1 MFHDWQPFGRARVR
15 WLLAA
20 IGVAVFSS
28 TADAQTDAFDRA
40 SREGTPVSVTGTLT
54 VLVQDDF
61 EGGRSDSVYFI
72 RDEQTVRPFRVRFTQ
87 ETPGLRHGTRL
98 TLTGRALESDLYVVT
113 AGDDAIAMPAAR
125 MQATSATAL
134 SVSGDRRALVML
146 ANFADANV
154 GCSVGGVRDIMF
166 SDPNGYSVAALYREN
181 SRGQLSLSGDVV
193 GTFNLTARS
202 TDACDLS
209 GWAQMADAAATASGV
224 DLSQYSQR
232 IYVMP
237 DNACVASGYGT
248 MGGSPGRAWVFSCGV
263 QGIYAHELGHT
274 LGMDHAG
281 DPSNEFSDWT
291 DPMGMSTSQL
301 RGLNAPHR
309 HQLGWLATEKILPIM
324 QGGYYDIAPLSI
336 DPAAAIAPQAITI
349 RKPDTG
355 EYYYLSYRTSQGFDK
370 YISGFYLDHRVSV
383 HRYKGD
389 GSSAKTYLLAGL
401 ADGISFAD
409 AANGITVTMVSHT
422 VTHATVRVDLGTC
435 AVATPSLGLTPRDQ
449 KGVAGGSTAYA
460 VSVINNDGPLCPAST
475 LRLSAT
481 VPGGWSGSI
490 SPSMVTVAPGTTGA
504 ATLTVR
510 SAPDAASGTYNISV
524 DSDDSGTPL
533 HGTLASGTYAIEGD
547 NVAPTAPSGL
557 TATVNQKQKQ
567 IDLSWSASSDNVGVA
582 GYEISRN
589 GSPIGTAQATKWAD
603 ATWTPGATFTYSLVA
618 YDANGNAS
626 PQSNSVTVKLNGGD
640 GGTGGTGGSG
650 GSGGGGG
657 TGGGKKP

>member
-1 MFHDWQPFGRARVR
+1 MFYDWQPLGRARVK
-15 WLLAA
+15 WLLTVICA
-20 IGVAVFSS
+20 AVFAA

-40 SREGTPVSVTGTLT
+40 SREGIPVSVTGTLT

-72 RDEQTVRPFRVRFTQ
+72 RDEQTGRTFRVRFTQ
-87 ETPGLRHGTRL
+87 ETPGLRHGMRL
-98 TLTGRALESDLYVVT
+98 TLTGRALEWDLYVVT
-113 AGDDAIAMPAAR
+113 AGDDAVATLPAR

-134 SVSGDRRALVML
+134 KVSGDRRALVML

-154 GCSVGGVRDIMF
+154 ACSVGGVRDIIF
-166 SDPNGYSVAALYREN
+166 ADPNGYSVAALYREN

-202 TDACDLS
+202 TDSCDLS
-209 GWAQMADAAATASGV
+209 GWAQMADAAATASGM

-232 IYVMP
+232 VYVMP

-248 MGGSPGRAWVFSCGV
+248 MGGLPGRAWVFSCGV

-281 DPSNEFSDWT
+281 DPSSEFGDWT

-309 HQLGWLATEKILPIM
+309 HQFGWLATEKILPIT
-324 QGGYYDIAPLSI
+324 QGGYYDISPLSI

-389 GSSAKTYLLAGL
+389 GSPAKTYLLAGL
-401 ADGISFAD
+401 TDGDSFAD

-422 VTHATVRVDLGTC
+422 VTHATVRVDLNSTC
-435 AVATPSLGLTPRDQ
+435 TVATPSLSLTPRDQ
-449 KGVAGGSTAYA
+449 RGVAGGSTTYA
-460 VSVINNDGPLCPAST
+460 VSVINNDGPLCPGST

-481 VPGGWSGSI
+481 VPGGWSGRI

-524 DSDDSGTPL
+524 DSDDSATPL

-582 GYEISRN
+582 AYGIMRN
-589 GSPIGTAQATKWAD
+589 GDSIGTSQSTKWAD
-603 ATWTPGATFTYSLVA
+603 STWTPGATFAYSVVA
-618 YDANGNAS
+618 YDQSGNAS
-626 PQSNSVTVKLNGGD
+626 PQSSSVTIKLNGGD
-640 GGTGGTGGSG
+640 NGTTGGSG
-650 GSGGGGG
+650 GSGGG
-657 TGGGKKP
+657 KKR